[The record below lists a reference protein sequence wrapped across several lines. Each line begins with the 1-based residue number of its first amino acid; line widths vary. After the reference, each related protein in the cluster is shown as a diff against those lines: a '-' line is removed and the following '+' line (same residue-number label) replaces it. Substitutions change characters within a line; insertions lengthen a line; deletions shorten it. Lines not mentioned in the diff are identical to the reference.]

1 MIMMMMI
8 VVIVIVIVMNVIVM
22 MEMVMW
28 MVISTKIGH
37 QLTVMT
43 AASDVM
49 HFINNKSIDKMQ
61 NKRTFQM
68 TQSFYHKTKR

>member
-1 MIMMMMI
+1 MMMMM
-8 VVIVIVIVMNVIVM
+8 IVMNVIVM

-28 MVISTKIGH
+28 VMISTKIGH
-37 QLTVMT
+37 QLTVVMT

-49 HFINNKSIDKMQ
+49 HFINNKSINKMQ
-61 NKRTFQM
+61 NKKTFQM